1 MNVENA
7 ELIVKDLWEKD
18 VSAWNTHWVPI
29 FRKFSQELI
38 YRAQLRPGQII
49 LDIGTGTGVTAFEAE
64 KRIKNG
70 FVIGVDRSPKM
81 ISVARANKTNHNRNI
96 FFIEMTGER
105 LLFPSRLFARVVSN
119 CGISP
124 GTFRATSEEISRVLR
139 DNGIF
144 ASSEFHLIDVN
155 PHRTFSEVLR
165 RYRTDNPSRKL
176 RRWREALAT
185 MESLGNQGSDSKRE
199 MLRRAGFKRISEF
212 PKIFRIILPSTQ
224 YYLKMRFQRIAL
236 RQELIELPQVRRRK
250 LLIELRNSLE
260 TYTHN
265 GQFSFNWKVNFTLAK
280 KQ

>member
-1 MNVENA
+1 MNADDA

-49 LDIGTGTGVTAFEAE
+49 LDVGTGTGAAAFEAE
-64 KRIKNG
+64 RRIKNG

-81 ISVARANKTNHNRNI
+81 ISVARANKTSHNRNI
-96 FFIEMTGER
+96 FFIEMTGDR
-105 LLFPSRLFARVVSN
+105 LLFPSKLFARVISN

-124 GTFRATSEEISRVLR
+124 GTFRETSEEISRVLR

-144 ASSEFHLIDVN
+144 ASSEFHLIDVD

-212 PKIFRIILPSTQ
+212 PKTFRIILPSIQ
-224 YYLKMRFQRIAL
+224 HYLKMRFQRIAL